1 MLLTSFTTCSSVPN
15 IDCEQ
20 VNASWAVNHS
30 DPTCIYLFKVN
41 SNTQTP
47 EQKGVKA
54 VK

>member
-20 VNASWAVNHS
+20 VNASCAVNHS

-47 EQKGVKA
+47 EQGVKA